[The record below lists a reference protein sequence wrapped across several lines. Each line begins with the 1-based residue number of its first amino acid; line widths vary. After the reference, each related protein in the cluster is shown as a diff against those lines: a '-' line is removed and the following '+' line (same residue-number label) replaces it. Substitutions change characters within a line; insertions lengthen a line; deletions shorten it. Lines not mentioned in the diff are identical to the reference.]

1 MADKII
7 TYEYASSNY
16 SAYIKNIMPS
26 TKQGMTKAKVIEYL
40 YVDESLLS
48 SYTNDR
54 LVPISKVVGMSP
66 INLPSG
72 LEYRFKQQAII
83 NGRSYADNF
92 DYQPEVFS
100 PTGLGEAIRTYTGG
114 VSTTI
119 NANNN
124 ISNIIADILSFTSA
138 PPSSLTMKR
147 QPLVIPGSSEDRIYV
162 LGNKLLSVPPK
173 FSPNEFWE
181 QAINPQPIH
190 LTDLRADFLVDIAD
204 YQDVD
209 NYLPYSH
216 LFPEGPTLVNLK
228 HFDIE
233 ILNGTEGTG
242 YYRNF
247 RAEIKYMP
255 LHLEFF
261 SFGQS
266 IGTATIYFSP
276 VVP

>member
-26 TKQGMTKAKVIEYL
+26 TKQGMTKAKVIEHL
-40 YVDESLLS
+40 YIDESLLS

-92 DYQPEVFS
+92 DYQPLPFS
-100 PTGLGEAIRTYTGG
+100 PTSLGEAIRTYTGG

-138 PPSSLTMKR
+138 PPSSLTIKR
-147 QPLVIPGSSEDRIYV
+147 QPLVADGSSEDRIYV
-162 LGNKLLSVPPK
+162 LGNRMLSVPYE
-173 FSPNEFWE
+173 FSPNQFWK
-181 QAINPQPIH
+181 QAINPQPIN
-190 LTDLRADFLVDIAD
+190 LTNLIADFLVDIAD

-209 NYLPYSH
+209 NYLSPFSLY
-216 LFPEGPTLVNLK
+216 PGGPTVVNLK
-228 HFDIE
+228 HFNIE
-233 ILNGTEGTG
+233 ILDGTKGTSP
-242 YYRNF
+242 YRNF